1 LFPFCAGVPAI
12 GVGQPHI
19 ILASIARLVCRIRPV
34 FLFLHLEPWR
44 SKSGEISLAV
54 PPDVGVGHPIEP
66 LSDMRRARARSA
78 QIGGPDLISHC
89 LQVSTYSSEPVTS
102 SRARNLL
109 SKRDCRSALADEIE
123 ERWPEVSLVFF
134 SKAFAGLAEWLA
146 RA

>member
-1 LFPFCAGVPAI
+1 MSELVLEVADLVKNFTIRTSIGVRVIRKVVQAVSGVNFTV
-12 GVGQPHI
+12 GVGQP
-19 ILASIARLVCRIRPV
+19 V
-34 FLFLHLEPWR
+34 
-44 SKSGEISLAV
+44 KS
-54 PPDVGVGHPIEP
+54 

-109 SKRDCRSALADEIE
+109 SKRDCRSALADELE
-123 ERWPEVSLVFF
+123 EPRPEVSLVFF
-134 SKAFAGLAEWLA
+134 PKAFAGLAEWLA